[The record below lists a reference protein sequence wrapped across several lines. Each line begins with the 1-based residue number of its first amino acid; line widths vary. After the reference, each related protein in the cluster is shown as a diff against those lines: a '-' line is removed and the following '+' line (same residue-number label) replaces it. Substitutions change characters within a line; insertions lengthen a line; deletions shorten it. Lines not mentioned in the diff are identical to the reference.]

1 MADARELAGAL
12 IRDWLVRQGFAG
24 TLAALDAELA
34 AAHRAPQGVEQWYAA
49 ARALDLRGLDALVRG
64 AASPGSP
71 DDADGGAPGAGE
83 QQEEQREQQE
93 EPPRAALET
102 CVKFLA
108 LRHSSEVLSK
118 AAATRIRE
126 AGRAA
131 RPGSR
136 ERQRSALELSPQS
149 AGESGSKAR
158 RGAGPRARRA
168 SSLPDDGLDETM
180 ALLDQALALEGS
192 VEKDLLTITLETQLN
207 WGRFQHA
214 SSGDVSRR
222 RNVAHPSINYP
233 AGTVG
238 VRPQQSQQQQQQ
250 QQGQPQGQQQGQLE
264 PSSPKSPAPR
274 RISCQAGLSVLE
286 LSGKLER
293 ATGGKQSQQQAM
305 AQAMS
310 KPLSMPVKA
319 PIGLDA
325 SASACVSA
333 SASALAA
340 PGTGAGDKST
350 LSLLHGDGALSP
362 EPEDEPGEAPAAAT
376 RQPSIF
382 GISRQAAALLLS
394 KKNGGLARQ
403 REHPATYYATMRVL
417 ARDLKVGVTNAN
429 MQLQLERAI
438 ERGRSRLPAT
448 EQQLMQERFCGRRK
462 RFCALCEKTF
472 SGINLPMSIS
482 FKAVIDL
489 RDTWGGAH
497 QANSN
502 LARVPTCYD
511 QVKVCHFCSQFF
523 DSVETYR
530 PQQAALKADDEA
542 AAAELQKLQ
551 QRSAEHALQKDPRH
565 DSAVSFRKP

>member
-12 IRDWLVRQGFAG
+12 VRDWLVRQGFVG

-64 AASPGSP
+64 AAPPGSA

-83 QQEEQREQQE
+83 QEEEQREEQQ

-102 CVKFLA
+102 CVEFLA
-108 LRHSSEVLSK
+108 QRHSSKVLST
-118 AAATRIRE
+118 AAATPIRE

-136 ERQRSALELSPQS
+136 EKQRSALELSPQS
-149 AGESGSKAR
+149 GSESGGKAR
-158 RGAGPRARRA
+158 RGAGSRARRA

-214 SSGDVSRR
+214 SAGDVSRR

-233 AGTVG
+233 AGTAG
-238 VRPQQSQQQQQQ
+238 VRPQQLQQQQQQ
-250 QQGQPQGQQQGQLE
+250 QQQQQGQLE

-274 RISCQAGLSVLE
+274 RISSQAGLSVLE
-286 LSGKLER
+286 LSRKLDR
-293 ATGGKQSQQQAM
+293 VTGGKQSQQHAM

-319 PIGLDA
+319 PTGLDA
-325 SASACVSA
+325 SASACGSASASA

-340 PGTGAGDKST
+340 TGTGAGDKST
-350 LSLLHGDGALSP
+350 LSLLPGDGALSP
-362 EPEDEPGEAPAAAT
+362 EPEEEPGEALAAAT
-376 RQPSIF
+376 SQPSLF

-462 RFCALCEKTF
+462 RSCALCEKSF

-530 PQQAALKADDEA
+530 PQQAALKVDDEEA
-542 AAAELQKLQ
+542 AAAELQ
-551 QRSAEHALQKDPRH
+551 RESTEHAIHQDARH
-565 DSAVSFRKP
+565 ESAVFFRRP